1 MLSKSKKG
9 KTVSKKPVALIAL
22 IVVLIGSNIGTVYYF
37 MFYRP
42 SVPLED
48 VPMAIQDVTSNP
60 AAFIGK
66 VITITGYYVI
76 SANYSML
83 VESLMSFMNN
93 SLQPSNYILVTGA
106 PPPSMEQYLGLQCDV
121 KGTGE
126 WADQSDGVLGVRYS
140 GHVGRQSEATF
151 PGIYKDAVR
160 DMDYLIEHIQLPVDL
175 DAEKYAILYSGGIK
189 PEKAYYRYWND
200 IIYMHFLLQMK
211 GYSSDNI
218 YVVYKDGV
226 GEDPYTPVD
235 YPATHA
241 SLDTVFAQLSVE
253 MGARDTLFFYTT
265 NHGGNGG
272 ISVWDPMDSSG
283 ALTHAQVSDWLD
295 SITCDHMIIVM
306 EQCVSGK
313 FIQYISAANR
323 VILTACSD
331 GESSFGCDT
340 EGQWDEFVYHFM
352 SALYGFK
359 LPGGLGDADADY
371 YSDGQIS
378 MREAFIYAAVHDS
391 REETPLYCDNDTG
404 VGLSVG
410 PVVFGTGFLGDTIFL

>member
-1 MLSKSKKG
+1 
-9 KTVSKKPVALIAL
+9 
-22 IVVLIGSNIGTVYYF
+22 
-37 MFYRP
+37 
-42 SVPLED
+42 
-48 VPMAIQDVTSNP
+48 
-60 AAFIGK
+60 
-66 VITITGYYVI
+66 
-76 SANYSML
+76 ML

-93 SLQPSNYILVTGA
+93 SLQPNNYVLVTGQ
-106 PPPSMEQYLGLQCDV
+106 PPASMEEYLGLQCDV

-126 WADQSDGVLGVRYS
+126 WVNQSDGVLGVRYR
-140 GHVGRQSEATF
+140 GYVGRQSDTIF
-151 PGIYKDAVR
+151 PGVYKDAVL
-160 DMDYLIEHIQLPVDL
+160 DMSYVKEHIQLPVDP
-175 DAEKYAILYSGGIK
+175 DAEKYAVLYSGGIR

-200 IIYMHFLLQMK
+200 IIYMHFILQMH

-218 YVVYKDGV
+218 YVVYKDGG

-235 YPATHA
+235 YAATHT
-241 SLDTVFAQLSVE
+241 SLNTVFAQLSGE

-265 NHGGNGG
+265 NHGGGGG
-272 ISVWDPMDSSG
+272 ISVWDSMDGSG
-283 ALTHAQVSDWLD
+283 ALTHAQVSNWLD

-313 FIQYISAANR
+313 FIQYISAPNR

-352 SALYGFK
+352 SALIGFK

-371 YSDGQIS
+371 INDGKIS

-391 REETPLYCDNDTG
+391 REETPLYNDSGDGIGLG
-404 VGLSVG
+404 VGF
-410 PVVFGTGFLGDTIFL
+410 VVFGTGFLGDTIFL

>member
-9 KTVSKKPVALIAL
+9 KTGSKRPVALIAL
-22 IVVLIGSNIGTVYYF
+22 IIILIGSNIGTVYYF
-37 MFYRP
+37 VFYQP

-60 AAFIGK
+60 AAYIGK
-66 VITITGYYVI
+66 IITITGYYVI
-76 SANYSML
+76 SANFSLL

-93 SLQPSNYILVTGA
+93 SLQPNNYVIITGE
-106 PPPSMEQYLGLQCDV
+106 PPASMEQYLGLQCDV
-121 KGTGE
+121 KGLGE
-126 WADQSDGVLGVRYS
+126 WGDESDGVLGVRYS
-140 GHVGRQSEATF
+140 HYVGRQSDSTYA
-151 PGIYKDAVR
+151 GIYKDAILN
-160 DMDYLIEHIQLPVDL
+160 MDYLNKHLTKPDPTA
-175 DAEKYAILYSGGIK
+175 DKYAVLYSGGIK

-200 IIYMHFLLQMK
+200 IIYMHFLLQMH

-241 SLDTVFAQLSVE
+241 SLDAVFTHLSDV
-253 MGARDTLFFYTT
+253 MGRSDTLFFYTT
-265 NHGGNGG
+265 NHGGSGG
-272 ISVWDPMDSSG
+272 ISVWGPMDSGG
-283 ALTHAQVSDWLD
+283 ALTHAQVSNWLD

-313 FIQYISAANR
+313 FIQYINATNR

-331 GESSFGCDT
+331 GESSAGCDT

-359 LPGGLGDADADY
+359 LPGGLGVADADY
-371 YSDGQIS
+371 YSDGKIS
-378 MREAFIYAAVHDS
+378 MREAFIYAAAHDS
-391 REETPLYCDNDTG
+391 REETPLYNDSG
-404 VGLSVG
+404 DGIGLSLG